1 MDEQSITVTIADR
14 PYKLTV
20 KREDEEL
27 FREATKSINERLK
40 SYASSFS
47 FKDRQD
53 LLAMVA
59 LQYTTNALRN
69 ERIMSFRDKDLLDKL
84 VNLNAMFDAHVE
96 LRA

>member
-1 MDEQSITVTIADR
+1 MKEQSITVTIADR

-20 KREDEEL
+20 KHEDEEL
-27 FREATKSINERLK
+27 FREATKYINERLK
-40 SYASSFS
+40 SYAANFS

-69 ERIMSFRDKDLLDKL
+69 ERVLAFRDKELVERLAKLNTLLDAN
-84 VNLNAMFDAHVE
+84 V
-96 LRA
+96 

>member
-20 KREDEEL
+20 KREDEEI
-27 FREATKSINERLK
+27 FREATKYINDRLK
-40 SYASSFS
+40 SYAVNFA
-47 FKDRQD
+47 FKDKQD

-69 ERIMSFRDKDLLDKL
+69 ERVLAFRDKELVEKL
-84 VNLNAMFDAHVE
+84 ANLNAMLEANV
-96 LRA
+96 

>member
-1 MDEQSITVTIADR
+1 MEEQSITVTIADR

-20 KREDEEL
+20 KREDEEI
-27 FREATKSINERLK
+27 FRDATKHINERLK
-40 SYASSFS
+40 SYAANFS

-69 ERIMSFRDKDLLDKL
+69 ERILAFRDKELVEKL
-84 VNLNAMFDAHVE
+84 ANLNTILDAN
-96 LRA
+96 A

>member
-1 MDEQSITVTIADR
+1 MDEQSISVTIADR

-20 KREDEEL
+20 KREDEEI
-27 FREATKSINERLK
+27 FREATKYINDRLK
-40 SYASSFS
+40 SYAANFS

-69 ERIMSFRDKDLLDKL
+69 ERILAFRDKEMVGKLQELNTLLDAN
-84 VNLNAMFDAHVE
+84 V
-96 LRA
+96 

>member
-1 MDEQSITVTIADR
+1 MEEQSITVTIADR

-20 KREDEEL
+20 KREDEEI
-27 FREATKSINERLK
+27 FREATKYINERLK
-40 SYASSFS
+40 SYAANFS

-69 ERIMSFRDKDLLDKL
+69 ERVIAYRDKELVEKL
-84 VNLNAMFDAHVE
+84 ANLNTMLEANV
-96 LRA
+96 

>member
-20 KREDEEL
+20 KCEDEEI
-27 FREATKSINERLK
+27 FREATKYINDRLK
-40 SYASSFS
+40 SYAANFS

-59 LQYTTNALRN
+59 LQYTTNALKN
-69 ERIMSFRDKDLLDKL
+69 ERILTFRDRELTEKLHELDSML
-84 VNLNAMFDAHVE
+84 DSNV
-96 LRA
+96 

>member
-1 MDEQSITVTIADR
+1 MEEQSITVTIADR

-20 KREDEEL
+20 KREDEEI

-40 SYASSFS
+40 SYAVNFAY
-47 FKDRQD
+47 KDKQD

-69 ERIMSFRDKDLLDKL
+69 ERVLAFRDKELVEKLDHLNKLLDT
-84 VNLNAMFDAHVE
+84 NA
-96 LRA
+96 

>member
-20 KREDEEL
+20 KRDDEEL
-27 FREATKSINERLK
+27 FREATKYINDRLK
-40 SYASSFS
+40 SYAANFS

-69 ERIMSFRDKDLLDKL
+69 ERISAFRDKELTGKLVELNALLDT
-84 VNLNAMFDAHVE
+84 N
-96 LRA
+96 R

>member
-1 MDEQSITVTIADR
+1 MEEQSITVTIADR

-20 KREDEEL
+20 KREDEEI
-27 FREATKSINERLK
+27 FREATKYINERLK
-40 SYASSFS
+40 SYAANFS

-69 ERIMSFRDKDLLDKL
+69 ERFIAFRDKELMEKLANLNTLLDAS
-84 VNLNAMFDAHVE
+84 V
-96 LRA
+96 